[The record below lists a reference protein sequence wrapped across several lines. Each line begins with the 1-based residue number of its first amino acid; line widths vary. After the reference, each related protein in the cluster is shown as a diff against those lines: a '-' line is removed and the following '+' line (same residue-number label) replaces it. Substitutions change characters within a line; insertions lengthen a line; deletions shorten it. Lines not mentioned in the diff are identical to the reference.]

1 MIKYEVY
8 SSWSRDGKNPIA
20 PVQVS
25 KQQFSIKTVSG
36 PKAGRRILGLLRKS
50 GLTNKLPPKKTT
62 IESGPGWFLFTHAGS
77 GYLVVEEGYSVKQP
91 EGILVFRHAQHIT
104 ILEQT
109 QALGAPIY
117 SNVTKHFAHIQFTVR
132 IWTSKDRNIR
142 GRLINDGNILRVPRH
157 AKGVIDVITDAI
169 ANRYPMVPIN
179 WAVV

>member
-20 PVQVS
+20 PVQQS
-25 KQQFSIKTVSG
+25 KQLIAIQTISG
-36 PKAGRRILGLLRKS
+36 PNAGRRILNLLRKCEVK
-50 GLTNKLPPKKTT
+50 NKLPPKKTT

-91 EGILVFRHAQHIT
+91 EGILVFRHTQNIT

-132 IWTSKDRNIR
+132 IWTGKDRNIR
-142 GRLINDGNILRVPRH
+142 GRLINDGNILRVPRRTWV
-157 AKGVIDVITDAI
+157 VIDTITDAI
-169 ANRYPMVPIN
+169 ADRYPMVPIN
-179 WAVV
+179 WVVV